1 MFCLLS
7 MFLRDLY
14 LQHAKEINPRDMR
27 RNIFILFLLIAH
39 LPVVG
44 QKLNYSETKTV
55 SQIDVYHGVTVND
68 PYRWLEDDHSAET
81 KNWVDA
87 QNKVTFDYLTSLPER
102 EKNKARL
109 TKIWS
114 FPRQSSPSYKNG
126 NYYYYKNNGT
136 QNQSVLYKRNGIK
149 GKEEMIL
156 DPNFL
161 SADGTTS
168 ITLFQVSN
176 DGKYAAYGISK
187 GGSDWTEVKVIENA
201 SGREL
206 AETIKWIKF
215 SGISWQKDGFFYSR
229 YDEPSGDAA
238 FKGKNEFHKVYYHK
252 AGTPQSSDN
261 LIYADPENPLR
272 NFGYSV
278 SKDER
283 FHYITGSQSSSGNSL
298 TIKSAATDKS
308 FKFSKAFKYSH
319 SVIDNI
325 GNSIFILTNENAS
338 RKKVVKFDFETGQQT
353 VLIPEKE
360 EVLLSLVR
368 AGNNFVAHYMKD
380 ASSRL
385 YVYDTEGKFK
395 YEIKLPTYCTLS
407 SVNGSDKDSLLFYSV
422 VSFTFPETTY
432 MHNLNSKSTTVY
444 FQPQIDFD
452 ANGYETKQVFY
463 KSKDNTSIPMFIVHK
478 KGLIQ
483 DGNNPT
489 LLFGYGGFNI
499 SKTPEFITERLLFL
513 EKGGVF
519 AMPNLR
525 GGGEYGEAWH
535 EAGTKLK
542 KQNVFDDFISAA
554 EYLIS
559 EKYTTPG
566 KLAIGGRSNGGLLVG
581 AALTQRPELFK
592 VALPAVGVMD
602 MLRFH
607 KFTIGWAWT
616 GDYGSS
622 DKKEEFEALFK
633 YSPLHNIKENVK
645 YPATLVTTADH
656 DDRVVPAHSFKFIS
670 TLQQKQSG
678 ENPVLIRID
687 VNAGHGSG
695 KPVSKLIDEQS
706 DIFTF
711 MMHHLGMD

>member
-44 QKLNYSETKTV
+44 QKLNYPDTKIV
-55 SQIDVYHGVTVND
+55 SQTDVYHGVTVND

-463 KSKDNTSIPMFIVHK
+463 KSKDNTSIPMFIVYK

-525 GGGEYGEAWH
+525 GGGEFGEAWH

-559 EKYTTPG
+559 EKYTTPA

>member
-1 MFCLLS
+1 
-7 MFLRDLY
+7 
-14 LQHAKEINPRDMR
+14 MR
-27 RNIFILFLLIAH
+27 RNIFLLLLITTP
-39 LPVVG
+39 LCVVG
-44 QKLNYSETKTV
+44 QKLNYPETKTV
-55 SQIDVYHGVTVND
+55 SQTDVYHGVTVND
-68 PYRWLEDDHSAET
+68 PYRWLEDDHSVET
-81 KNWVDA
+81 KNWVEN
-87 QNKVTFDYLTSLPER
+87 QNKVTFAYLATLPER
-102 EKNKARL
+102 DKNKARL
-109 TKIWS
+109 TKIWN
-114 FPRQSSPSYKNG
+114 FPRQSSPSFKNG

-136 QNQSVLYKRNGIK
+136 QNQSVLYRRNGIK

-161 SADGTTS
+161 AADGTTS
-168 ITLFQVSN
+168 INLFQVSN

-206 AETIKWIKF
+206 AETVKWIKF

-238 FKGKNEFHKVYYHK
+238 YKGKNEFHKVYYHK
-252 AGTPQSSDN
+252 AGTPQSIDK

-298 TIKSAATDKS
+298 TIKNATTDKS
-308 FKFSKAFKYSH
+308 IKFSETFKYSH

-325 GNSIFILTNENAS
+325 GNSVYILTNENAS
-338 RKKVVKFDFETGQQT
+338 RKKVVKLDFETGQQT

-360 EVLLSLVR
+360 EVLLSIVR

-385 YVYDTEGKFK
+385 YVYDTEGKYK

-432 MHNLNSKSTTVY
+432 LHNLNSKETAVY

-478 KGLIQ
+478 KGLIN

-559 EKYTTPG
+559 EKYTNPS

-622 DKKEEFEALFK
+622 DKKEEFESLFK
-633 YSPLHNIKENVK
+633 YSPLHNIIDDSN

-670 TLQQKQSG
+670 TLQQKQAA

>member
-1 MFCLLS
+1 
-7 MFLRDLY
+7 
-14 LQHAKEINPRDMR
+14 MR
-27 RNIFILFLLIAH
+27 RNIFILILIITP
-39 LPVVG
+39 LPFFG
-44 QKLNYSETKTV
+44 QKLNYPETKTV
-55 SQIDVYHGVTVND
+55 AQTDVYHGVTVQD
-68 PYRWLEDDHSAET
+68 PYRWLEDDHSSET
-81 KNWVDA
+81 KNWVEA
-87 QNKVTFDYLTSLPER
+87 QNKVTFDYLASLPER
-102 EKNKARL
+102 DKNKARL
-109 TKIWS
+109 TKIWN

-161 SADGTTS
+161 SQDGTTH

-176 DGKYAAYGISK
+176 DGKYSAYGISK
-187 GGSDWTEVKVIENA
+187 GGSDWTEVKVIENS

-252 AGTPQSSDN
+252 AGTPQSVDK
-261 LIYADPENPLR
+261 LIYSDPENPLR

-298 TIKSAATDKS
+298 TIKNSATDKS
-308 FKFSKAFKYSH
+308 LKFSETFRYSH

-325 GNSIFILTNENAS
+325 GSSIYILTNENAS
-338 RKKVVKFDFETGQQT
+338 GKKVVKLDFETGQQS

-360 EVLLSLVR
+360 EVLLSVVR
-368 AGNNFVAHYMKD
+368 AGNNFVTHYMKD

-385 YVYDTEGKFK
+385 YVYDTDGKFK
-395 YEIKLPTYCTLS
+395 YEIKLPTFCTLS

-422 VSFTFPETTY
+422 VSFTFPETTF
-432 MHNLNSKSTTVY
+432 MHNLNSRETTVY
-444 FQPQIDFD
+444 FQPNIDFD
-452 ANGYETKQVFY
+452 ANDYETKQVFY

-478 KGLIQ
+478 KGLVA
-483 DGNNPT
+483 DGKNPT

-559 EKYTTPG
+559 EKYTNPA

-622 DKKEEFEALFK
+622 DKKEEFEALIK
-633 YSPLHNIKENVK
+633 YSPLHNLKDNIK

-678 ENPVLIRID
+678 ENPVLIRVD

>member
-44 QKLNYSETKTV
+44 QKLNYPDTKIV
-55 SQIDVYHGVTVND
+55 SQTDVYHGVTVND

-452 ANGYETKQVFY
+452 ANGYETKQAFY
-463 KSKDNTSIPMFIVHK
+463 KSKDNTSIPMFIVYK

-559 EKYTTPG
+559 EKYTTPA